1 MPSGYVALMGGNEFR
16 RDCDDVDRALLALAG
31 GPRAAIVI
39 LPTAATN
46 ENPYVAGENGIRHF
60 GRLNARAD
68 KLMIV
73 DRDTANQTALAV
85 AVEKHNLVYFTG
97 GDPIY
102 LLETLQGSKTWES
115 VLAVHARGGLIA
127 GSSAGAMVLGGQ
139 VWRFDGWTPGLGL
152 VPNVAVLP
160 HHATLATRWNART
173 MAATLPAGV
182 TLLGLDEATAVLLP
196 EGQVLG
202 KGEVT
207 VYGPGGPQAF
217 EAGASVPPLAS
228 QLPPPG

>member
-1 MPSGYVALMGGNEFR
+1 MGGNEFR
-16 RDCDDVDRALLALAG
+16 RDCDDVDRALLDLVG

-60 GRLNARAD
+60 GRLNARAG

-73 DRDTANQTALAV
+73 DSETANQTDLAV
-85 AVEKHNLVYFTG
+85 AVEKHDLVYFTG

-102 LLETLQGSKTWES
+102 LLETLQGSKTWDS

-139 VWRFDGWTPGLGL
+139 VWRFDGWTAGLGL
-152 VPNVAVLP
+152 VPNVAILP
-160 HHATLATRWNART
+160 HHATLVARWNGPA
-173 MAATLPAGV
+173 MAAALPPGV

-207 VYGPGGPQAF
+207 VYAPGGPQAYV
-217 EAGASVPPLAS
+217 AGGVLPPLS
-228 QLPPPG
+228 PLLNTPE